1 MLDTT
6 TDLGGKLEVVHSV
19 TFTLERIL
27 PHVGFYVEGVM
38 CIGEEVAIKLE
49 SGTSKNQ
56 QLGFEYKVYR
66 LLKGGIGI
74 PSVYYYGVEGAYN
87 VMVMELLGPSLE
99 DLFNYCN
106 RRFSIKTVCMLA
118 LELIQ
123 RIEYIHSKNFIHRD
137 IKPDNFVVGLGKKA
151 NIIHVIDFGLSK
163 RYRNPLTKTHI
174 PYYSF
179 FCFIVATVRTKV

>member
-1 MLDTT
+1 M
-6 TDLGGKLEVVHSV
+6 EVALSV
-19 TFTLERIL
+19 TSTSEPIL
-27 PHVGFYVEGVM
+27 PPVGYSAERVM
-38 CIGEEVAIKLE
+38 CVGEEVAIKLE

-66 LLKGGIGI
+66 VLKGGVGI

-118 LELIQ
+118 IELIQ

-137 IKPDNFVVGLGKKA
+137 IKPDNFAVGLGKKA
-151 NIIHVIDFGLSK
+151 NVIHVIDFGLSK

-174 PYYSF
+174 PYAFPSA
-179 FCFIVATVRTKV
+179 FIVVTVRTRV